1 MVYTCCDHTISH
13 FPFTFFKAER
23 ASPPVVFRSAHRP
36 PPHHNPHE
44 GPAFNGNNRR
54 QLDPEYYNRL
64 VKVLGKEG
72 ACGDTEYYNRLVNM
86 LGREGADEIVK
97 DSVNETFI
105 EAALASTKAAVQDE
119 RGADAKE
126 GSNEKKSSSG
136 VQEPQKLSD
145 RMDTVPKK
153 SPVSV
158 QEAPYQKQESSS
170 KQRSTSNN
178 NDGTSKYPPPP
189 SYDEAQKHKSAPSK
203 KQQPISSNDNDVE
216 QPMLP
221 STPIMQGCTFPYK
234 LYAALEDESSSGAI
248 EWLDHGRAF
257 RILDKDTFER
267 KVLKAHFRAK
277 KIRSFQRQLNLWGFC
292 RVVVGPDIGAWWHPY
307 LIRNHPENMKH
318 ISRVG
323 VGIQSQAAN
332 KERPH
337 YSGSSDQYQMHA
349 HLLQYSAHQFH
360 RKLSADHYAQQDR
373 YAQALQQLQPQRHQL
388 QRQQH
393 QQQPSYNITM
403 VAMRNN
409 LYIQKQANTNRQVSN
424 MYQHLYPPNMS
435 SNQSDRDHPRNNST
449 NNQYAPCNVQ
459 HFSTQTSYTCKALQ
473 RAATPRE
480 CNDTASST
488 STDETSKSEAE
499 TSSKSDD
506 AEKNTAVY
514 LTKDAIAHLN
524 SVDPLKGLDC
534 LADVCAFHSKS

>member
-1 MVYTCCDHTISH
+1 
-13 FPFTFFKAER
+13 
-23 ASPPVVFRSAHRP
+23 
-36 PPHHNPHE
+36 
-44 GPAFNGNNRR
+44 
-54 QLDPEYYNRL
+54 
-64 VKVLGKEG
+64 
-72 ACGDTEYYNRLVNM
+72 M
-86 LGREGADEIVK
+86 LAQEGADEIVK
-97 DSVNETFI
+97 DTVNETFI
-105 EAALASTKAAVQDE
+105 EAMSASTKAAVHGE

-145 RMDTVPKK
+145 RMDTVPKI

-158 QEAPYQKQESSS
+158 QEALESQKLSDSPNTVLLSQKQESSS

-178 NDGTSKYPPPP
+178 DDGKSKYPPPP
-189 SYDEAQKHKSAPSK
+189 SYNKAQKQKSAPSK
-203 KQQPISSNDNDVE
+203 KQQPISSNDNDAKL
-216 QPMLP
+216 PMLP

-234 LYAALEDESSSGAI
+234 LYVALEDESSSGAI

-257 RILDKDTFER
+257 KILDKDTFER

-307 LIRNHPENMKH
+307 LIRNHPENLKH
-318 ISRVG
+318 ISR

-337 YSGSSDQYQMHA
+337 YSGSPHQYQMHA
-349 HLLQYSAHQFH
+349 HLLQYSAHQH
-360 RKLSADHYAQQDR
+360 RKLSADHYAHQYR
-373 YAQALQQLQPQRHQL
+373 FAQALQQL

-393 QQQPSYNITM
+393 QQQPSYNI
-403 VAMRNN
+403 AKQ
-409 LYIQKQANTNRQVSN
+409 LIQKQANTNRQVSN
-424 MYQHLYPPNMS
+424 IYQHLYPPNMS

-459 HFSTQTSYTCKALQ
+459 HCSAQTSYTCKALQ
-473 RAATPRE
+473 RAAAPRVS
-480 CNDTASST
+480 NDTASST
-488 STDETSKSEAE
+488 TTDETSKSEAE

-514 LTKDAIAHLN
+514 LTQDVIAHIN